1 MTVPGGGPG
10 GEGAVRK
17 ARYGA
22 VRARTEALV
31 EGLGPED
38 AQAQSMPEASP
49 AKWHLAHTTWFF
61 ETLLLARRPD
71 YRPVDPR
78 YGRIFNSYYE
88 AVGERV
94 GRHER
99 GLMTRPTLA
108 EVLEYRWAAD
118 ARMARLL
125 DDGLEGPKA
134 YLFELGLQHEEQH
147 QELLLTDLLHLF
159 SRSPLEPVYRP
170 APEGAAGASCEA
182 ESWTRFE
189 GGLATI
195 GAGPEGFAFDCE
207 RPAHQVMLRPFE
219 LAGRL
224 VTNGQWLAFM
234 ADDGY
239 RRPELWLSDGWAAV
253 QAGDW
258 RAPLYWRE
266 TADGWSQFTLHGTR
280 AVEPGAP
287 VCHVSWYEADA
298 YARWAGARLPT
309 EAEWELA
316 AAAAPAAVR
325 DDDWLVPRPAA
336 GSGPAQMFGE
346 VWQWTASPFTPY
358 PGFRP
363 TSGTAGEYN
372 GKFMANQI
380 VLRGGSAVTPP
391 GHSRPSYRNF
401 FHPHHRW
408 QFTGLRLARDVA
420 S

>member
-88 AVGERV
+88 ALGERV

-108 EVLEYRWAAD
+108 EVLEYRTAVD
-118 ARMARLL
+118 ARMTRLL
-125 DDGLEGPKA
+125 EDGLDGSET

-170 APEGAAGASCEA
+170 APEEAAGAPCGA
-182 ESWTRFE
+182 ESWTRFA
-189 GGLATI
+189 GGLTTI
-195 GAGPEGFAFDCE
+195 GAGSEGFAFDCE
-207 RPAHQVMLRPFE
+207 RPAHEVMLRPFE

-239 RRPELWLSDGWAAV
+239 RRPEWWLSDGWAAAR
-253 QAGDW
+253 AGDW

-316 AAAAPAAVR
+316 ATAAPTAVR
-325 DDDWLVPRPAA
+325 DDDWLIPRPAA
-336 GSGPAQMFGE
+336 GSGLSQMFGE

-363 TSGTAGEYN
+363 TSGAAGEYN

-420 S
+420 A